1 MSTKSLF
8 AKALGLAAPWEV
20 TEVAFSPEENRL
32 DITIDFRRGST
43 FTCPVCGTP
52 EAKPYDTREE
62 EWRHL
67 NFFQYTTYLHA
78 RVPRVKC
85 PNGCGVKKVEVPWA
99 RPGSGFTLL
108 FEALIMALVREMPV
122 AAVAELIGEHDTRL
136 WRIIHHYVDEARKD
150 ADFSGV
156 KRVGIDETASR
167 RGHNYISL
175 FVDLD
180 GKRLLLGTEG
190 KGAET
195 VRDFKTDL
203 EKHGGIPSTV
213 SEVCCDMSPAFISG
227 VSEAFPEAEITFDR
241 FHIMQ
246 LMQEAVDKVRRQE
259 GKTTEL
265 LKKTRYLWLKNP
277 RALTPREQA
286 KLNSLS
292 HYKLKTGRA
301 YRIKLALQELFNQS
315 DRQAG
320 EAFLKRWYFWATHS
334 RLGPVIDAAR
344 AIKRHWEGILN
355 WFDSRLSTGFLEG
368 INSLIQAAK
377 AKARGYRTTRNLIT
391 MAYLIA
397 GKLPLRLPT

>member
-20 TEVAFSPEENRL
+20 TEVVFSPEENRL
-32 DITIDFRRGST
+32 DITIDFPRGST

-52 EAKPYDTREE
+52 GAKPYDAREE

-122 AAVAELIGEHDTRL
+122 AAVAKLIGEHDTRL

-203 EKHGGIPSTV
+203 EKHGGIPSAV

-227 VSEAFPEAEITFDR
+227 VLEVFPEAEITFDR

-320 EAFLKRWYFWATHS
+320 EAFLRRWYFWATHS